1 MQRTFLLRALA
12 LPVTFLALGSVS
24 PAQDLNIDVSVL
36 TGTPS
41 SAYGAGAA
49 QPGFWNV
56 VDGAAIGTV
65 FPLQDLGGT
74 VIGAEVSYQIYGNS
88 GGNFSDDNAGTSG
101 DDEALMDDL
110 QDIGSGTSLAI
121 WTFTKL
127 TPGTYDVYTYSWA
140 PDDPSNSTSRVR
152 VLGSSD
158 PEQSLGGPWPGSHQ
172 LGVTY
177 ARHTVVVGSAGT
189 LVIEVQPT
197 SGFAS
202 VNGIQLDEG
211 GSGGGPQKFCTSKPS
226 SVPGCVP
233 VLDGPSAQVSKTAG
247 SGSYDITAQPAP
259 GGSNPGILIYTT
271 NGLLSSPASTPF
283 GDLCL
288 NQFLRA
294 GFAAVPGGSTGV
306 CNGAYTWDFGQI
318 VGGLSTVTPG
328 STLHVQAWYRDPPN
342 GGGANLTEGIGPITV
357 TP

>member
-1 MQRTFLLRALA
+1 MKRSPLLRVLA
-12 LPVTFLALGSVS
+12 LPVTCLALGSGAA
-24 PAQDLNIDVSVL
+24 AQDFNIDVSVL
-36 TGTPS
+36 FSKPG
-41 SAYGAGAA
+41 AGYGAGAG
-49 QPGFWNV
+49 QPGFWNAV
-56 VDGAAIGTV
+56 EGGAIGTV
-65 FPLQDLGGT
+65 FPLQGLSGGAT
-74 VIGAEVSYQIYGNS
+74 SAEVSYQVYGN
-88 GGNFSDDNAGTSG
+88 GAGNFSADNAATSG

-127 TPGTYDVYTYSWA
+127 APGTYDVYTYAWA

-152 VLGSSD
+152 VQGSSD

-177 ARHTVVVGSAGT
+177 ARHTVTVGASGT

-211 GSGGGPQKFCTSKPS
+211 GSGGGLQTFCTSKTS
-226 SVPGCVP
+226 SIPGCVP
-233 VLDGPSAQVSKTAG
+233 ALDGPSAQLSKTAG

-288 NQFLRA
+288 KQFLRA
-294 GFAAVPGGSTGV
+294 GFAAVPGGTTGV
-306 CNGAYTWDFGQI
+306 CNGVYTWDFGQI
-318 VGGLSTVTPG
+318 VGGLATVTPG

-342 GGGANLTEGIGPITV
+342 GGGANLTQGIGPIAV